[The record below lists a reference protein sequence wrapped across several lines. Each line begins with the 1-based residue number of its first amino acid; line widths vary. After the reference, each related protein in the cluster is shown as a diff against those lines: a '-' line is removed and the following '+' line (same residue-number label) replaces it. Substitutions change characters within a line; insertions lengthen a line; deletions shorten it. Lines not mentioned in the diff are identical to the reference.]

1 MKFDREKLFRLAV
14 WLKGLDGLGEI
25 LAGLGLLLI
34 GPTALSGW
42 VHALTFGEISEDPT
56 DFFATQLRQAAEAFS
71 TGGETFVVG
80 YLVIHGLI
88 KIGLV
93 VALLRHMVAAYP
105 AAIAVLGG
113 FLAFQ
118 LWRYLAGG
126 SVLLLLLSVF
136 DIFVIV
142 LVWREWRA
150 LTRQARG
157 A

>member
-1 MKFDREKLFRLAV
+1 MLFRLAV

-34 GPTALSGW
+34 GPAALTGW
-42 VHALTFGEISEDPT
+42 IHALTFGEISQDPT
-56 DFFATQLRQAAEAFS
+56 DFVATHLRQAAEALS

-88 KIGLV
+88 KVGLV
-93 VALLRHMVAAYP
+93 VALLRHMLAAYP

-126 SVLLLLLSVF
+126 SMLLLLLSAF
-136 DIFVIV
+136 DVVVIV

-150 LTRQARG
+150 LTRQARPV
-157 A
+157 